1 MKPLVVT
8 DSTFSSEVLESKQLT
23 VVDFWAAWCGPCRM
37 IAPMVDQLA
46 GQYGSTVKFTKLNV
60 DENPDTAATYGVRS
74 IPTLLFFR
82 DGAVVDRIVGLH
94 PHYVLED
101 HVVKQNTLVVQ

>member
-23 VVDFWAAWCGPCRM
+23 VADFWAAWCGPCRM

-82 DGAVVDRIVGLH
+82 DGVVVDRIVGLH